1 MNFYNS
7 QDFLKNIDNKT
18 LRDMRIFIK
27 SNPKTYMNYKCNNW
41 PTDGWIQCDTLCFT
55 GAGFVKKYKCNIGVL
70 VSV

>member
-41 PTDGWIQCDTLCFT
+41 PTDG
-55 GAGFVKKYKCNIGVL
+55 
-70 VSV
+70 